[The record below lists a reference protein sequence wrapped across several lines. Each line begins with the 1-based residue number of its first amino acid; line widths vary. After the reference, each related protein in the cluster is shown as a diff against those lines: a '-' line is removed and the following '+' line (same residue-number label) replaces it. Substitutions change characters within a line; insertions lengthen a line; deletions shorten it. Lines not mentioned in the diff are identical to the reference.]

1 VPDAITSLWK
11 DGYLQRLHLMPF
23 TKDECVGLI
32 EEALGGRVEGLSSDL
47 MWEASGGNA
56 LFVRHLVEGA
66 LEAGTL
72 RQVRGVWQL
81 RGRTGWTSCSTGA
94 SALRLTHPTSH
105 QRGKSRDSITAG
117 GAAVRAR
124 SCVR

>member
-1 VPDAITSLWK
+1 WK
-11 DGYLQRLHLMPF
+11 DGYLQWLHLTAF

-32 EEALGGRVEGLSSDL
+32 EQALGGRVEGLSSDL

-56 LFVRHLVEGA
+56 LFLRHLVQGA

-81 RGRTGWTSCSTGA
+81 RGRMAVTSELA
-94 SALRLTHPTSH
+94 SLLDVRVDQLPDPVLHVLQVLACCEPLDLDALS
-105 QRGKSRDSITAG
+105 KIAG
-117 GAAVRAR
+117 DEAVE
-124 SCVR
+124 